1 VKSFFVLLFVPTLAG
16 LTAADTILSACAQA
30 VEAEKEKH
38 FIGVAT
44 MKDDG
49 TIVLRLRAKAPNGA
63 TGEGTLVYPPT
74 HPEYQNILSH
84 IGPIQKGQTVA
95 VKPWPD

>member
-1 VKSFFVLLFVPTLAG
+1 MKLFLSLFFVGNLAG
-16 LTAADTILSACAQA
+16 LTAANTMLSACAQA
-30 VEAEKEKH
+30 VEAEKKKDS
-38 FIGVAT
+38 IGVAT

-49 TIVLRLRAKAPNGA
+49 TIVLHLRAKAPNGA
-63 TGEGTLVYPPT
+63 TGEGTLVYPPS

-84 IGPIQKGQTVA
+84 IAPIRKGQSVP

>member
-1 VKSFFVLLFVPTLAG
+1 VKSFFLFLLVPTLAS
-16 LTAADTILSACAQA
+16 LIAADTILSACAQA
-30 VEAEKEKH
+30 VEAEKEKDS
-38 FIGVAT
+38 IGVAT
-44 MKDDG
+44 LKDDG
-49 TIVLRLRAKAPNGA
+49 TIVLRLRAKAPDGA

-84 IGPIQKGQTVA
+84 LGPIQKGQTVA

>member
-1 VKSFFVLLFVPTLAG
+1 MKSFFLLLLLPVLAA
-16 LTAADTILSACAQA
+16 LTAGDTILSACAQA
-30 VEAEKEKH
+30 VEAEKEKDS
-38 FIGVAT
+38 IGVAT

-49 TIVLRLRAKAPNGA
+49 TIVLRLRAKAANGA

-84 IGPIQKGQTVA
+84 VGPIQKGQTVA